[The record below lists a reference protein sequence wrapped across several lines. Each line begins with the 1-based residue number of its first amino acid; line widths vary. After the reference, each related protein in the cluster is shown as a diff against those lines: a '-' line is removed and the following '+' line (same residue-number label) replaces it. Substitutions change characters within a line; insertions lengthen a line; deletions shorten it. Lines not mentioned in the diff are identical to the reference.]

1 MTQNRKSLL
10 TEEQYNLIAYCLENQ
25 FLEFTPEE
33 EMDSDI
39 ILENLKE
46 VTDFKPVN
54 KLSHSHR
61 RRDLDRLK

>member
-1 MTQNRKSLL
+1 MTKIRKSLL

-25 FLEFTPEE
+25 YLEFTPQE

-46 VTDFKPVN
+46 VTDIKPVD

-61 RRDLDRLK
+61 RRDLDRL

>member
-1 MTQNRKSLL
+1 MTKTRKSLL
-10 TEEQYNLIAYCLENQ
+10 TEEQYNLIANCLENQ

-46 VTDFKPVN
+46 VTDFKPVD

-61 RRDLDRLK
+61 RRDLDRL

>member
-25 FLEFTPEE
+25 FLELTPEE

-54 KLSHSHR
+54 KLAHSHR
-61 RRDLDRLK
+61 RRDLDRL

>member
-1 MTQNRKSLL
+1 MTKIRKSLL

-33 EMDSDI
+33 EMDSNI

-46 VTDFKPVN
+46 VTDFKPVD
-54 KLSHSHR
+54 KVAHSHK
-61 RRDLDRLK
+61 RRDLDRL

>member
-1 MTQNRKSLL
+1 MNKTRKSLL
-10 TEEQYNLIAYCLENQ
+10 TEEHYNLIAYCLENQ

-46 VTDFKPVN
+46 VTDFKPVE

-61 RRDLDRLK
+61 RRDLDRL

>member
-1 MTQNRKSLL
+1 MTKTRKSLL

-25 FLEFTPEE
+25 YLEFTPQE

-46 VTDFKPVN
+46 VTDFKPVD

-61 RRDLDRLK
+61 RRDLDRL

>member
-1 MTQNRKSLL
+1 MTKIRKSLL

-33 EMDSDI
+33 EMDSNI

-46 VTDFKPVN
+46 VTEFKPVY
-54 KLSHSHR
+54 KVAHSHK
-61 RRDLDRLK
+61 RRDLDRL

>member
-1 MTQNRKSLL
+1 MTKIRKSLL

-25 FLEFTPEE
+25 YLEFTPQE

-46 VTDFKPVN
+46 VTDFKPVV
-54 KLSHSHR
+54 KAAHAHR
-61 RRDLDRLK
+61 RSDLDRL

>member
-1 MTQNRKSLL
+1 MTKIRKSLL

-33 EMDSDI
+33 EMDSNI

-46 VTDFKPVN
+46 VSDFKPVD

-61 RRDLDRLK
+61 RRDLDRL

>member
-1 MTQNRKSLL
+1 MTKIRKSLL

-33 EMDSDI
+33 EMDSEI

-46 VTDFKPVN
+46 VTDFKPVDN
-54 KLSHSHR
+54 LSHSHR
-61 RRDLDRLK
+61 RRDLVRL

>member
-1 MTQNRKSLL
+1 MSKTRKSLL

-33 EMDSDI
+33 EMDSNI

-46 VTDFKPVN
+46 VTDFKPVY
-54 KLSHSHR
+54 KVAHSHK
-61 RRDLDRLK
+61 RRDLDRL

>member
-1 MTQNRKSLL
+1 MTKIRKSLL

-33 EMDSDI
+33 EMDSNI

-54 KLSHSHR
+54 KLAHSHK
-61 RRDLDRLK
+61 RRDLDRL

>member
-1 MTQNRKSLL
+1 MTKIRKSLL

-33 EMDSDI
+33 EMDSEI

-54 KLSHSHR
+54 KLAHSHK
-61 RRDLDRLK
+61 RRDLDRL